1 MRKAVI
7 YNYLLEATIIASIA
21 IVLML
26 ILRRLLRK
34 QLGSRVIAF
43 AWLLVA
49 IRLLCP
55 LSLPNPAINEIRSPF
70 ATDEAMRPISG
81 QVYVRFS
88 DFVSD
93 LDRLYYRYDLPEDSL
108 FVQAVDTMNHAV
120 YTGDFAT
127 VAMWVWLVG
136 ACGVAGWFLYR
147 NIRFRHMLR
156 AGRVE
161 ALTGK
166 VEMEY
171 HQLCVKRKVNPLPV
185 FYTDPLPSACLV
197 GVFQPYIALPLTSK
211 PNETI
216 HVLEHEICHYK
227 GWDHVWGLVRLLCCV
242 IHWFNPL
249 VWLAASLSMTDCELA
264 CDERVTKGMDE
275 DRRKEY
281 ASVLVLAAARRNA
294 PGLPVLATGMTMT
307 GKRLRERVRSIMQNK
322 QAVKWLAIGFAI
334 LASVLLVFAFAT
346 SEYHPAVRFAA
357 ADRAEMAS
365 IKPASITTHEEATV
379 YAEKLFGSPYL
390 QVDLTDAAWEADR
403 KHGGFEVSARTADE
417 HCDASFLTDGTVVHF
432 YHAENESSG
441 MVEPV
446 PGKVTG
452 HSWEELADYLLGF
465 LDYALPGH
473 SNWVEAFREGEV
485 YEMDGGLYAQM
496 TGQMVTSL
504 GVEDAYTFEVRVD
517 GDAPRMS
524 WFRMEQPVLARLWQK
539 EIDDLAS
546 PEAHRLN
553 GLVAR
558 AYTNREQV
566 TQTQPPEDA
575 SVEEML
581 QYAMNALYE
590 KYGET
595 PEALLRFQVYYRYV
609 DGDKGD
615 YYYET
620 PHWVFDF
627 DSISP
632 SDFYTVI
639 VHAPDGGILYTSGRG
654 EGNG

>member
-1 MRKAVI
+1 MRKAMI

-55 LSLPNPAINEIRSPF
+55 LSLPNPAINEIRSPY
-70 ATDEAMRPISG
+70 AADVAMRPISG

-88 DFVSD
+88 DLVSD
-93 LDRLYYRYDLPEDSL
+93 LDRLHYRYDLPEDNL
-108 FVQAVDTMNHAV
+108 FVRAVDAVDRAV

-136 ACGVAGWFLYR
+136 ACGVASWFLYR

-161 ALTGK
+161 ALSGK
-166 VEMEY
+166 VEAEY
-171 HQLCVKRKVNPLPV
+171 HQLCEKRQVKPLPV
-185 FYTDPLPSACLV
+185 YYTDPLPSACLV

-227 GWDHVWGLVRLLCCV
+227 GWDHVWGLVRLLCCIV
-242 IHWFNPL
+242 HWFNPL

-275 DRRKEY
+275 NGRQAY
-281 ASVLVLAAARRNA
+281 ASVLVLAASRRNA

-307 GKRLRERVRSIMQNK
+307 GKRLRERVRSILQNK
-322 QAVKWLAIGFAI
+322 QAIRWLAIGFAV

-346 SEYHPAVRFAA
+346 SEYHPAVHFAA
-357 ADRAEMAS
+357 TNEAAAGTFQIASVTTPGEAIAYADLLFDSSYIQRDWQGAEW
-365 IKPASITTHEEATV
+365 
-379 YAEKLFGSPYL
+379 
-390 QVDLTDAAWEADR
+390 QVLK
-403 KHGGFEVSARTADE
+403 KHGGF
-417 HCDASFLTDGTVVHF
+417 FLERDMGEAFSHAAFLADGTVVQFSNRSH
-432 YHAENESSG
+432 SG
-441 MVEPV
+441 EAVPV
-446 PGKVTG
+446 SGKVSG
-452 HSWEELADYLLGF
+452 ENWEKLADYLLGF

-485 YEMDGGLYAQM
+485 YEENGRLYATM
-496 TGQMVTSL
+496 TGLMVTSL
-504 GVEDAYTFEVRVD
+504 GVEDAYTYEVRVD
-517 GDAPRMS
+517 GETPVITAFQMQ
-524 WFRMEQPVLARLWQK
+524 QPVLVRLWQK
-539 EIDDLAS
+539 KLDDLAA

-553 GLVAR
+553 GLIAR
-558 AYTNREQV
+558 AYTSQELADAA
-566 TQTQPPEDA
+566 PLPEDITA
-575 SVEEML
+575 ETAL
-581 QYAMNALYE
+581 QYAMEVLYE
-590 KYGET
+590 KYGES
-595 PEALLRFQVYYRYV
+595 PESLRRLQVRYRYV
-609 DGDKGD
+609 TGEQGDFYYQTPYWQFDFEGLASID
-615 YYYET
+615 YYT
-620 PHWVFDF
+620 
-627 DSISP
+627 
-632 SDFYTVI
+632 I
-639 VHAPDGGILYTSGRG
+639 VLHSPDGEILYTSGRG